1 MVFYLIKFV
10 FSLEHIIGVR
20 SKHCL
25 KVWMFDVFHSIY
37 RVIYRAKYSKFYLD
51 RTPIIWW
58 LSEKK
63 IVHFGN
69 QYGSRSHKIHN
80 LNKFILDLDVLST
93 IFLMISF
100 LFYFF
105 FSFHLSVYGVYFCA
119 SIICILLLQVYRWI
133 GAFSYLKL
141 IQVYFDES

>member
-25 KVWMFDVFHSIY
+25 KVWTFDVFHSIY

-105 FSFHLSVYGVYFCA
+105 FLFICQFMVFTSAPPSFAYCYYKFTVELVRF
-119 SIICILLLQVYRWI
+119 LT
-133 GAFSYLKL
+133 
-141 IQVYFDES
+141 